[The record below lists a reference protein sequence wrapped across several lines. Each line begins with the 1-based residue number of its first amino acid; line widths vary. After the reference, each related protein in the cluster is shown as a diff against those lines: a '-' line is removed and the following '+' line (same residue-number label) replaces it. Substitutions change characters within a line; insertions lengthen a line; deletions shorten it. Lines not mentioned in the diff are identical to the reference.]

1 MAWAAIWDAR
11 GTRMRAPFAAIFMS
25 LACRDCPILA
35 YIGVLLYSENVKREH
50 ARRGTTMTTAKQ
62 QAWKNDIIERMDASL
77 EEVFSDAKRSGLS
90 EDEAYELISA
100 IARGIAHLT
109 DGFDASKLIQFL
121 GYTKRLESVDVITY
135 AEMGGLSGVYCHTD
149 GRDLPYRIS
158 TEKTRERRAAEREA
172 EPSKPAKKIPAYLR
186 KHSK

>member
-90 EDEAYELISA
+90 EDEAYALVSA
-100 IARGIAHLT
+100 IDDRTAVA
-109 DGFDASKLIQFL
+109 
-121 GYTKRLESVDVITY
+121 
-135 AEMGGLSGVYCHTD
+135 
-149 GRDLPYRIS
+149 
-158 TEKTRERRAAEREA
+158 AAEAEIRSFLSPDPCSSKEEA
-172 EPSKPAKKIPAYLR
+172 
-186 KHSK
+186 